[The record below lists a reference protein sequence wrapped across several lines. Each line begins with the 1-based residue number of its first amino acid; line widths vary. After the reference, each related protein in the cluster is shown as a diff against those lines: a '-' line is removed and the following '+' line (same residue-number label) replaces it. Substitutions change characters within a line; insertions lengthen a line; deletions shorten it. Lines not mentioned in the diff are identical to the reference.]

1 MIRTAIRTL
10 PIRSIQPERTCPFPE
25 RLFRAAFTERLVTRR
40 ASVGS
45 ASFPGP
51 ANAGRPVRKSR
62 SFFATSWSL
71 ISLAADQTLAW
82 FQHQGGDRAA
92 APAIQKTPP
101 CFWEVH
107 VPDLAVGEH
116 DRAPALE
123 ARRRGRRTTLHFVSI
138 RHSAWPSQ
146 ITGRRRERSKMCDG
160 RRHGRSA
167 GGEAR
172 PHLGS
177 MV

>member
-25 RLFRAAFTERLVTRR
+25 RLFRAPFTERLVTRR

-45 ASFPGP
+45 AGFPGP

-101 CFWEVH
+101 C
-107 VPDLAVGEH
+107 L
-116 DRAPALE
+116 
-123 ARRRGRRTTLHFVSI
+123 
-138 RHSAWPSQ
+138 
-146 ITGRRRERSKMCDG
+146 
-160 RRHGRSA
+160 
-167 GGEAR
+167 GGSCPRFGGGGAR
-172 PHLGS
+172 PRPSTGGTKARPADHASLRFDPPLS
-177 MV
+177 MAQPNNRPAQGAFQDVRWPAARA